1 MAQQS
6 TPKAEESKRLSET
19 YVTSMRNSAE
29 HFAKAAEQLADK
41 GRLRDESHYAK
52 GKAEGK
58 VDGRVAGRDTL
69 KAEAGELRKEAASV
83 RDAAGAKKLGDRIAR
98 LDVAMQVST
107 AQAARDNP
115 GHRLFRPAEASTF
128 SSMFSFS
135 NKDMLKPGDKQTAP
149 GANLEDAKASLRKIA
164 PAIDQGR
171 AAFHEGNKVRDQ
183 LRAQEGPHSSKGPFK
198 AEHRAVEGAER
209 AARALST
216 SEKLDKASRD
226 KYAALA
232 DKLHNSNA
240 KIHDKASASAAYK
253 EAQAAAKAMKA
264 DAPKATDKARE
275 VRSGLQQAKGP
286 SHHKSDHSVKVAKAT
301 TALAKAD
308 RAVATT
314 QKELKAATEKVAE
327 AGKPLAAAKA
337 EAEAATKAVQPLE
350 KKLSDEMTK
359 LTSAEKANE
368 KAQADLAAAQKKLET
383 IQAENKASLFGGLFG
398 GAKKEEEAAKA
409 VAKAQEAVKATDGK
423 LQGAKADV
431 ATALTA
437 VDKAKETQT
446 LTTEKLAG
454 LEKAHAAAQAEVTRL
469 NASAEAAAKAREASA
484 AQLTKLDGKP
494 HKEPLPNAEKLAAQ
508 AEAKEAGRHKG
519 DKPKA
524 DPDKSAPAKDGAPKD
539 GPAKNVEKDA
549 QGKATPTKDGAAPK
563 EPAKD
568 AAAKDAPATKTGPEA
583 ASKEAAAKEVR
594 AAATAAGYASSV
606 SAADKTAERGSNP
619 ENKQA
624 NTTHGR
630 NESSTTAVERVRS
643 TLTSVEPNARLN
655 AEGVTPLMVAARM
668 GDVPMV
674 KELVA
679 KGADLTLK
687 NNEGKTAMDIAA
699 GNKEVS
705 RVLEGAMLAKD
716 AGVPYRDTTTAT
728 SRTPNV
734 LSQEHAPSGP
744 ESMFSGGADRK
755 APAAAAPAAPDMAT
769 PKSESAPP
777 LVLRQ
782 PAEQESRQADR
793 QAPEREMSR

>member
-6 TPKAEESKRLSET
+6 TPKSEESKRLSET

-135 NKDMLKPGDKQTAP
+135 NKDMPKPGDKQNAP

-171 AAFHEGNKVRDQ
+171 AAFHEGNKARDQ

-314 QKELKAATEKVAE
+314 QKELKAATEKVTE
-327 AGKPLAAAKA
+327 AAKPLAATKA
-337 EAEAATKAVQPLE
+337 ELEAASKAVQPLE

-359 LTSAEKANE
+359 LTSVEKAHE
-368 KAQADLAAAQKKLET
+368 KAQGDLAAAQKKLET

-454 LEKAHAAAQAEVTRL
+454 LEKAHAAAQAEVARL
-469 NASAEAAAKAREASA
+469 NASAEAAAKARETSA

-494 HKEPLPNAEKLAAQ
+494 HKEPLPNAEKIAAQ

-524 DPDKSAPAKDGAPKD
+524 DPDKATPAKDGAPKD

-549 QGKATPTKDGAAPK
+549 PGKAAPAKDGAAPK
-563 EPAKD
+563 ELAKDVPAKD
-568 AAAKDAPATKTGPEA
+568 AAATKAGPEA
-583 ASKEAAAKEVR
+583 AAPKEV
-594 AAATAAGYASSV
+594 AAN
-606 SAADKTAERGSNP
+606 KTAERGTNP
-619 ENKQA
+619 ENNQA
-624 NTTHGR
+624 NSTHGR
-630 NESSTTAVERVRS
+630 NESTAVEKVRS

-674 KELVA
+674 KELIA

-699 GNKEVS
+699 GNKDVS
-705 RVLEGAMLAKD
+705 RVLEGAMLAKE
-716 AGVPYRDTTTAT
+716 AGVPYRDTTTAP
-728 SRTPNV
+728 SRTTNV
-734 LSQEHAPSGP
+734 LSQEHALSGP

-755 APAAAAPAAPDMAT
+755 APGAAALAAPDMAT

-782 PAEQESRQADR
+782 SAEQESRQADR